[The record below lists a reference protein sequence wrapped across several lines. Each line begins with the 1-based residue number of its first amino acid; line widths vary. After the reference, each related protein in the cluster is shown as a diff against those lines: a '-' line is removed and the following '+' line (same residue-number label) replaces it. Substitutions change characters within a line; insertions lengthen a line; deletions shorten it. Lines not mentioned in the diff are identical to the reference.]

1 MTRFNMLG
9 RLINRLRQL
18 RAKPTDKNTTPEKLP
33 EVADY
38 GESKTNPV
46 TGQPRT

>member
-18 RAKPTDKNTTPEKLP
+18 RYMTSNTSDKKAK
-33 EVADY
+33 
-38 GESKTNPV
+38 
-46 TGQPRT
+46 

>member
-18 RAKPTDKNTTPEKLP
+18 RGKSADEKLP

-38 GESKTNPV
+38 DPYPT
-46 TGQPRT
+46 PRRKRRLE

>member
-18 RAKPTDKNTTPEKLP
+18 RYLSANTGKKDAK
-33 EVADY
+33 
-38 GESKTNPV
+38 
-46 TGQPRT
+46 